1 MNKPLS
7 KITWLWV
14 PIILIMIQTWIEL
27 SFPAATL
34 AHMHSEEGPHETL
47 QAIILAAALGYAIAC
62 LTKINWQ
69 TQKHLG
75 GWCALAAI
83 CCIYVLGEEIS
94 WGQHILQ
101 WSTPEY
107 WAAIND
113 QGETNLHNTS
123 SWFDQKPRLLLLIGT
138 ITGGLII
145 PALQKYKPGTL
156 PEKFT
161 IIYPPAT
168 LGVTAAIA
176 LLVQLT
182 DKLDDAL
189 TDTIIMVRASEVVE
203 IYMFYF
209 VMLYLITL
217 YRRIKNT
224 PQKTTA
230 PS

>member
-113 QGETNLHNTS
+113 QG
-123 SWFDQKPRLLLLIGT
+123 
-138 ITGGLII
+138 
-145 PALQKYKPGTL
+145 TL